1 MSDLLTQHRSVFILG
16 TECRHPFHKGHPK
29 PDQVP
34 SLHTICLKCQ
44 ADHAAPVARELQA
57 ARLARSRQPTAGCNL
72 GVCWDNYIAG
82 GSAETG
88 NWPWFASPCGQMKL
102 LVRAST
108 WHFAFVTFLPFQR
121 ADRAPF
127 KIQTACWWALRMREN
142 LHFQWKMKMPE
153 SPFYQ
158 VLNKNKFIFFMP
170 IIICLEGAGA
180 ALRTRRED
188 AWASSAD
195 GEGLWLDR
203 AEGRASRNW
212 CSLAKHVLLVP
223 FQSSSSQHNRCLCF
237 GKDQKDGAGKK
248 QRFWLTW
255 GTFWKRYYIP
265 FN

>member
-1 MSDLLTQHRSVFILG
+1 M
-16 TECRHPFHKGHPK
+16 
-29 PDQVP
+29 
-34 SLHTICLKCQ
+34 
-44 ADHAAPVARELQA
+44 ARELQA
-57 ARLARSRQPTAGCNL
+57 ARLARSRQPTAWCNL
-72 GVCWDNYIAG
+72 GFCWDNYIAG

-88 NWPWFASPCGQMKL
+88 KWPWFASPCGQMKL

-127 KIQTACWWALRMREN
+127 KIQTTCWWALRMREN

-212 CSLAKHVLLVP
+212 CSLANMFCLFLSKVLPHSTIDVCALGRIRKMGQEKNKG
-223 FQSSSSQHNRCLCF
+223 FDWLGRLF
-237 GKDQKDGAGKK
+237 GK
-248 QRFWLTW
+248 
-255 GTFWKRYYIP
+255 GTTFLLIKSVP
-265 FN
+265 M